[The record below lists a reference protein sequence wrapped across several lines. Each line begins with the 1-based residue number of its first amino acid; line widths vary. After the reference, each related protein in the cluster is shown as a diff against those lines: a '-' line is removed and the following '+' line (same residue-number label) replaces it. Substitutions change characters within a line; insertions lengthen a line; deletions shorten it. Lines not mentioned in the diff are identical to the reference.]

1 MDPTLRYLGYA
12 TDNGTYLHTGS
23 PAHRPRTGPRTF
35 PAPARQRLRP
45 CSFAPTTLDGSY
57 SLGAYY
63 YYNVQ
68 PDRGPKGGPTY
79 EQTLL
84 GVARYAREA
93 RIPYRYWLADSWWY
107 AKGAET
113 RGVPRPGVS
122 RWEGMRAV
130 LP

>member
-23 PAHRPRTGPRTF
+23 PAHRPRTEAPHLPR
-35 PAPARQRLRP
+35 PRP
-45 CSFAPTTLDGSY
+45 PKVASCSFAPTTLDGSY

-79 EQTLL
+79 EQILL

-122 RWEGMRAV
+122 RWEAMRAV

>member
-12 TDNGTYLHTGS
+12 TDNGTHLHTGS
-23 PAHRPRTGPRTF
+23 PAHGPRTE
-35 PAPARQRLRP
+35 APHLPRP
-45 CSFAPTTLDGSY
+45 RPPKAASAFAPTTLDGAY
-57 SLGAYY
+57 SPGAYY

-122 RWEGMRAV
+122 RWEAMRAV

>member
-12 TDNGTYLHTGS
+12 TDNGTCLHTGS
-23 PAHRPRTGPRTF
+23 PAHRPRTRPRTF
-35 PAPARQRLRP
+35 PAPPARQRLRP

-122 RWEGMRAV
+122 R
-130 LP
+130 